1 MTQPVVVL
9 TRKWPDRVESEMARL
24 FDLRAVAGGQPLE
37 PDEIIARCRGA
48 SILCPTFADRVP
60 ASLIDRLPATIRLIA
75 SYGVGTNHMDIAAAM
90 ARNILVSN
98 TPDVVTTDT
107 ADLTMGLIVAV
118 SRRIAEGDSQVR
130 AGRWKGV
137 GLFNMLGS
145 RVSGKTLGII
155 GMGRIGTA
163 VARRARGFGMAVLYH
178 GRRRNREAEAELG
191 VIFRGALDDLLR
203 DADIVS
209 LHCPLTSETR
219 HIIDRRALTLMG
231 PEAFVINTGRGA
243 LIDETALV
251 GALGDGVI
259 GGAGLDVF
267 EFEPEL
273 AAGLSELPNTVLL
286 PHVGTATREAREE
299 MGWRVIANIESYVR
313 TGVAPDNV
321 TG

>member
-24 FDLRAVAGGQPLE
+24 FDLRRVAGGQPLE
-37 PDEIIARCRGA
+37 PDEVIARCQGA
-48 SILCPTFADRVP
+48 GILCPTFADRVP
-60 ASLIDRLPATIRLIA
+60 ASLIDRLPATIKLIA
-75 SYGVGTNHMDIAAAM
+75 SYGVGTNHMEIAAAT

-107 ADLTMGLIVAV
+107 ADLAMGLIVAV
-118 SRRIAEGDSQVR
+118 SRRITEGDSLVR
-130 AGRWKGV
+130 SGRWKGV

-155 GMGRIGTA
+155 GMGRIGKA
-163 VARRARGFGMAVLYH
+163 VAQRARGFGMPVLYH
-178 GRRRNREAEAELG
+178 GRRRDREAEAELG
-191 VIFRGALDDLLR
+191 VVFRGALDDLLR

-231 PEAFVINTGRGA
+231 PEAFVINTGRGS

-251 GALGDGVI
+251 SALSDGVI

-267 EFEPEL
+267 EYEPAL
-273 AAGLSELPNTVLL
+273 AEGLSELPNTVLL

-299 MGWRVIANIESYVR
+299 MGWRVIANIESYIR
-313 TGVAPDNV
+313 TGVPLDNV

>member
-1 MTQPVVVL
+1 MTRPVVVL
-9 TRKWPDRVESEMARL
+9 TRKWPDRVESEMAGR
-24 FDLRAVAGGQPLE
+24 FDLRGVTGRQPLG
-37 PDEIIARCRGA
+37 PDQVIARCRGA
-48 SILCPTFADRVP
+48 NILCPTFADRVP
-60 ASLIDRLPATIRLIA
+60 ASLIDRLPASIRLIA
-75 SYGVGTNHMDIAAAM
+75 SYGVGTNHMDIAAAG

-107 ADLTMGLIVAV
+107 ADLAMGLMIAV
-118 SRRIAEGDSQVR
+118 SRRVAEGDSLVR

-155 GMGRIGTA
+155 GMGRIGGA
-163 VARRARGFGMAVLYH
+163 VAKRARGFGMPVLYH
-178 GRRRNREAEAELG
+178 GRRRNEEAEAELG
-191 VIFRGALDDLLR
+191 VVFRGALDDLLG

-219 HIIDRRALTLMG
+219 HMIDRRALTLMG
-231 PEAFVINTGRGA
+231 PEAFIINTGRGA

-251 GALGDGVI
+251 GALRDGVI

-299 MGWRVIANIESYVR
+299 MGWRVIANIESYVK
-313 TGVAPDNV
+313 TGAPLDNV
-321 TG
+321 SG